1 MMASKKCL
9 ASLITIFEVYLFIFF
24 FFSLFFFPC
33 RGVSSNDF
41 PCLENLCKK
50 IIKEKQPFERLE
62 IKKETLLEMF
72 KVRTLPLT
80 RGKRDP
86 RKGNGTMPPERSAPV
101 MCVLLCHPQYN
112 KFKCRILNE
121 KVTTPTTTVYR

>member
-1 MMASKKCL
+1 MLLFLSCL
-9 ASLITIFEVYLFIFF
+9 SVDIFD
-24 FFSLFFFPC
+24 

-62 IKKETLLEMF
+62 IKKETLLHMF
-72 KVRTLPLT
+72 KVSEDWESPTKCNSVWARELNKHTSL
-80 RGKRDP
+80 
-86 RKGNGTMPPERSAPV
+86 SW
-101 MCVLLCHPQYN
+101 QYN